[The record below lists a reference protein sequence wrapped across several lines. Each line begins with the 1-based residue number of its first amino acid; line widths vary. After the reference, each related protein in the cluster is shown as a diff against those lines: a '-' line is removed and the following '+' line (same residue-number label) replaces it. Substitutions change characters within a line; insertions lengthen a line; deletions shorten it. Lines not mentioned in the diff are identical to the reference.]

1 VEVESKKEKR
11 AGVDFTYSAE
21 RDRGGHIVA
30 EHLDYAPRTED
41 DAKVVSHMKER
52 RSRRKKA
59 NNPVDKSYNRL
70 IAIPGSPGS
79 GKSTFLAR
87 FPTSNAWREF
97 VGTDPIVATLTWNSG
112 MALEPVSLGLRMLYG
127 AVRGMG
133 LEDVTWGQ
141 WIEDI
146 GGTDP
151 NATISAN
158 DAVAMLRRLFGDR
171 PVLVLVDELAKS
183 ANDFDIPIGWSLTN
197 DARVMIELGGLLD
210 NDGDFHAVVSS
221 LQPAYIVDLVSGS
234 QRMVDYVVLTQ
245 LFDVNLG
252 GGTDVSDWA
261 KAMHDLIPVAQKTNE
276 FTLNLLSSAA
286 LIMSAHPRS
295 VEHLV
300 ASCDSNAIS
309 AHQWDPLRVA
319 LKYPGT
325 FPAVLDALVLSASNI
340 SPYFNNTSLDI
351 LEHFVLSTEPIRA
364 TDTGSRAAQL
374 RGFLEAGA
382 VILFPEDR
390 GDKFLGGVPGFT
402 TILALRKCATVKNPP
417 GPLCTAANQ
426 LFDMNKD
433 QLQLPE
439 IFERS
444 VDMTIVA
451 RSWSDSPTM
460 FGTGSSLPNALLG
473 TIVPR
478 GASNTQSMLQGPV
491 ADGQEEVDVDLQEK
505 KLEKAE
511 LKELKGELKELKG
524 ERDVAFKASKDTNGT
539 DDKAYY
545 QKQIASAEKQI
556 ASAENAIEFQQL
568 LVNAIV
574 TKMTS
579 DVQVIAT
586 VCPPELLAQ
595 PEDHAADTATV
606 RPHELLVP
614 PKNHPGYDSR
624 VTFPHTNTA
633 SLPQG
638 APEFV
643 FAYIQA
649 KSAAPAKKPADV
661 YASMIYQTL
670 KEHSKDHLSKVKPD
684 DVKSALADVHFIVY
698 NWGDT
703 DGSAPSRKAVMTRL
717 EAMEQSPKSE
727 SGVEKEIDMH
737 VRTAMTRLE
746 AMEQSP
752 KSESG
757 VEKEIDMHV
766 RTAMT
771 FVGQYFDSN
780 VQTVAQRRLDTW
792 LIPSLRVFPRLVTA
806 TKLNPDEPAADYKT
820 DAEETNR

>member
-1 VEVESKKEKR
+1 MEIEAKLKSKMGGR

-59 NNPVDKSYNRL
+59 NGPNDKSYNRL

-87 FPTSNAWREF
+87 FPMSNAWREF
-97 VGTDPIVATLTWNSG
+97 VGADPIVATLTWNSD

-133 LEDVTWGQ
+133 IEAVTWGQ

-171 PVLVLVDELAKS
+171 PVLVLVDELAK
-183 ANDFDIPIGWSLTN
+183 AHDFDIPIGRAPGVTN
-197 DARVMIELGGLLD
+197 DARVMAELGGLLD
-210 NDGDFHAVVSS
+210 RDGDFHAVVSS
-221 LQPAYIVDLVSGS
+221 LQPAYIRDLVSGS

-252 GGTDVSDWA
+252 GTVVSDWA
-261 KAMHDLIPVAQKTNE
+261 KAMHKLIPVPPPPPETNE

-295 VEHLV
+295 VEYLV
-300 ASCDSNAIS
+300 ESCKENAIS
-309 AHQWDPLRVA
+309 TKKWDPLHVA

-325 FPAVLDALVLSASNI
+325 AFPAVLDALVLSASKI
-340 SPYFNNTSLDI
+340 SPYFGDTSLDI
-351 LEHFVLSTEPIRA
+351 LEHFVLSTEPILA

-374 RGFLEAGA
+374 RELLEAGA

-390 GDKFLGGVPGFT
+390 GDDFLAGVPGFT

-426 LFDMNKD
+426 LFDMNRD
-433 QLQLPE
+433 QLHLPE

-451 RSWSDSPTM
+451 RSWSDSQTM
-460 FGTGSSLPNALLG
+460 FGTGSPLPNALFG

-491 ADGQEEVDVDLQEK
+491 ADGQEEVDQR
-505 KLEKAE
+505 
-511 LKELKGELKELKG
+511 KELKGELKELKG
-524 ERDVAFKASKDTNGT
+524 ELEELEGKLEELEGKLEELEGKRDVAFKASKDTNDT
-539 DDKAYY
+539 NDKAHY
-545 QKQIASAEKQI
+545 QKQIALAEKRI
-556 ASAENAIEFQQL
+556 ALAELGVTEIFDRRSDLLQLVKAIT
-568 LVNAIV
+568 A
-574 TKMTS
+574 KMTS
-579 DVQVIAT
+579 DVQGIAT

-717 EAMEQSPKSE
+717 EAMEQSPS
-727 SGVEKEIDMH
+727 VEK
-737 VRTAMTRLE
+737 
-746 AMEQSP
+746 
-752 KSESG
+752 G
-757 VEKEIDMHV
+757 MHV

-806 TKLNPDEPAADYKT
+806 LKKT
-820 DAEETNR
+820 

>member
-1 VEVESKKEKR
+1 MEIEAKLKSKMGGR

-59 NNPVDKSYNRL
+59 NGPNDKSYNRL

-87 FPTSNAWREF
+87 FPMSNAWREF
-97 VGTDPIVATLTWNSG
+97 VGADPIVATLTWNSD

-133 LEDVTWGQ
+133 IEAVTWGQ

-171 PVLVLVDELAKS
+171 PVLVLVDELAK
-183 ANDFDIPIGWSLTN
+183 AHDFDIPIGRAPGVTN
-197 DARVMIELGGLLD
+197 DARVMAELGGLLD
-210 NDGDFHAVVSS
+210 RDGDFHAVVSS
-221 LQPAYIVDLVSGS
+221 LQPAYIRDLVSGS

-252 GGTDVSDWA
+252 GTVVSDWA
-261 KAMHDLIPVAQKTNE
+261 KAMHKLIPVPPPKRNE

-295 VEHLV
+295 VEYLV
-300 ASCDSNAIS
+300 ESCKENAIS
-309 AHQWDPLRVA
+309 TKKWDPLHVA

-325 FPAVLDALVLSASNI
+325 AFPAVLDALVLSASKI
-340 SPYFNNTSLDI
+340 SPYFGDTSLDI
-351 LEHFVLSTEPIRA
+351 LEHFVLSTEPILA

-374 RGFLEAGA
+374 RELLEAGA

-390 GDKFLGGVPGFT
+390 GDDFLAGVPGFT

-426 LFDMNKD
+426 LFDMNRD
-433 QLQLPE
+433 QLHLPE

-451 RSWSDSPTM
+451 RSWSDSQTM
-460 FGTGSSLPNALLG
+460 FGTGSPLPNALFG

-491 ADGQEEVDVDLQEK
+491 ADALLQ
-505 KLEKAE
+505 LVKAIT
-511 LKELKGELKELKG
+511 
-524 ERDVAFKASKDTNGT
+524 A
-539 DDKAYY
+539 
-545 QKQIASAEKQI
+545 
-556 ASAENAIEFQQL
+556 
-568 LVNAIV
+568 
-574 TKMTS
+574 KMTS
-579 DVQVIAT
+579 AVQGIAT

-614 PKNHPGYDSR
+614 PNKHPGYDSR

-717 EAMEQSPKSE
+717 EAMEQSPKS
-727 SGVEKEIDMH
+727 VEK
-737 VRTAMTRLE
+737 
-746 AMEQSP
+746 
-752 KSESG
+752 G
-757 VEKEIDMHV
+757 MHV

-806 TKLNPDEPAADYKT
+806 LKKT
-820 DAEETNR
+820 